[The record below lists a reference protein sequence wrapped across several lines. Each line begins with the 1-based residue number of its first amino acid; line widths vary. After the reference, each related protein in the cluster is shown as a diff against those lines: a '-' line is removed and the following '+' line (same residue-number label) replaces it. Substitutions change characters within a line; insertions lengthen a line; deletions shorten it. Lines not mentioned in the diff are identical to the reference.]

1 MCEKIS
7 AIAEI
12 IYTALNEK
20 ITQLLTTTKHW
31 QNCTSVAVNNT
42 SAYIDIQ
49 NLQKTKTIVFNNSM
63 CFCGCP
69 CHKKICM

>member
-20 ITQLLTTTKHW
+20 ITQLLTTSKH
-31 QNCTSVAVNNT
+31 
-42 SAYIDIQ
+42 
-49 NLQKTKTIVFNNSM
+49 
-63 CFCGCP
+63 
-69 CHKKICM
+69 